1 MDYSRADSQTQENSE
16 FSLARSPISIQAANA
31 ESVAEIPGS
40 ARIADP
46 FMIIPKGQEMS
57 PKSGFGSPLFG
68 LFGDPE
74 DLVDRRDAFQN
85 LPDAVVVK
93 C

>member
-16 FSLARSPISIQAANA
+16 FSLARSLIPIQTANA
-31 ESVAEIPGS
+31 ESVAEVPS
-40 ARIADP
+40 STRIADP
-46 FMIIPKGQEMS
+46 FMIIPKAQEMI
-57 PKSGFGSPLFG
+57 PESGVGAVLFG
-68 LFGDPE
+68 LFGDTE

-85 LPDAVVVK
+85 LADAVVVK